1 MKSFNQ
7 RLHSIAFFLIA
18 PLLFIYFQK
27 RSKIYF
33 GIIIFGVLMAGC
45 FRHYYQIDTQKFVSS
60 DMIKKLQSNDKI
72 FILHFNDSIFELE
85 NLKMADSAI
94 EADFQPLS
102 KAQLTK
108 AYKYSNTSMHYKP
121 SSDKD
126 ILMQVHLYIDK
137 NKESFKSETG
147 QKAIIPL
154 SSIAQMDIYEYDR
167 GRTNTNQVFSYIGVT
182 IAVLFGIALI
192 AFLIT
197 CNCPQVSLQ
206 NGNQFEFKSGLYS
219 GAVNSNLERS
229 DYLLLDN
236 FTSTTDSAKIRIDN
250 VNGEQQYINR
260 LQLLKVSHPAGTK
273 VLVDRN
279 GKMYTYT
286 SPVTPLSVIDIAG
299 KDYSKQVRYFDTE
312 NAGFIEPDSKTAAS
326 SLVLHFP
333 ANMAG
338 KKARL
343 ILRASN
349 TPWSGY
355 IYKEF
360 QGLYGSAYTSMRE
373 VQEKMDPSVSQNW
386 VINQSLPLKVYVENE
401 KGVWQM
407 ADYFQT
413 PGNTAKRDMIMEI
426 DIPNTFL
433 QTIKIKVETVFRFWE
448 IDYAAL
454 DITAQTDIQS
464 TWVAPSKALLSTGDN
479 VIDKISATDKDYL
492 SLTGNTYLDLQYNNL
507 TGKNENDTYFLC
519 GTGYYHQSP
528 VNTNNPD
535 VAALSKFRN
544 PGHFQTFSL
553 QEFEKINDAL
563 AKNMVNPK
571 KQKSR

>member
-1 MKSFNQ
+1 
-7 RLHSIAFFLIA
+7 
-18 PLLFIYFQK
+18 LL
-27 RSKIYF
+27 
-33 GIIIFGVLMAGC
+33 AGC

-60 DMIKKLQSNDKI
+60 EMIKKLQSNEKI
-72 FILHFNDSIFELE
+72 FIAHFNDSTFKLN
-85 NLKMADSAI
+85 NLKMSDSSI
-94 EADFQPLS
+94 EADIQPFS
-102 KAQLTK
+102 DAQLTK
-108 AYKYSNTSMHYKP
+108 AYEKRNTSMNYKP
-121 SSDKD
+121 SRDVN

-137 NKESFKSETG
+137 NQQSFKPENE
-147 QKAIIPL
+147 QKILIPL
-154 SSIAQMDIYEYDR
+154 SSIAQMDIYEYDKK
-167 GRTNTNQVFSYIGVT
+167 RTKNNRVFSYIGVT
-182 IAVLFGIALI
+182 LAVLTGVIIIAGLI
-192 AFLIT
+192 A
-197 CNCPQVSLQ
+197 CNCPQVSLE
-206 NGNQFEFKSGLYS
+206 NGNQLEFKSGLYS

-236 FTSTTDSAKIRIDN
+236 FASSTDSAKIRIDN

-279 GKMYTYT
+279 GKIYTYT

-312 NAGFIEPDSKTAAS
+312 NAGFIEPDTKTAAS
-326 SLVLHFP
+326 SLILHFP

-373 VQEKMDPSVSQNW
+373 SQEKMDPSVSQNW
-386 VINQSLPLKVYVENE
+386 VINQTLPLKVSVENE
-401 KGVWQM
+401 KGEWKM

-433 QTIKIKVETVFRFWE
+433 QTVKIKVETVFRFWE

-454 DITAQTDIQS
+454 DITAQTDMQS

-479 VIDKISATDKDYL
+479 VTDKISATDKDYL

-535 VAALSKFRN
+535 VAALSQFRN

-563 AKNMVNPK
+563 AKNMVNEK